1 MSARPVIAL
10 TRAAWLTAISFRV
23 QSVLSLLTLW
33 VTVIPVFFI
42 AGALQPT
49 MADAIRTEGQQYFA
63 FMLIGSFGITLVSTC
78 VTTLPSAVQGG
89 IGSGFFESLMMT
101 RAPRFSIL
109 AGLSSYPILWTVF
122 RGILMVFAGWLIGA
136 RVAWSGI
143 LPALAII
150 LLIASI
156 HWSIGL
162 VGAAMILVFRT
173 TGPLATVVVVLTTL
187 LGGAYYPTSVIP
199 SWIQK
204 LSAVV
209 PATYGFRALRRVLLD
224 GAPLGAVRT
233 DGIVLLGMT
242 ASLLLL
248 GWVSFRLALNHA
260 RRAGSLGHL

>member
-1 MSARPVIAL
+1 VSLRPAVAL
-10 TRAAWLTAISFRV
+10 TRAAWLTAISFRL
-23 QSVLSLLTLW
+23 QSLLSLLTLW
-33 VTVIPVFFI
+33 VTVVPVFFI

-78 VTTLPSAVQGG
+78 VTTLPSAVSGG

-101 RAPRFSIL
+101 RAPRLSIL
-109 AGLSSYPILWTVF
+109 VGLSSYPILWTIF
-122 RGILMVFAGWLIGA
+122 RGVLMVFAGWLIGA

-143 LPALAII
+143 LPALALIG
-150 LLIASI
+150 LIACI

-199 SWIQK
+199 SWIQH
-204 LSAVV
+204 LAALV
-209 PATYGFRALRRVLLD
+209 PASYGFRALRRVLLD
-224 GAPLGAVRT
+224 GASLTAVRS
-233 DGIVLLGMT
+233 DALILLAMA

-248 GWVSFRLALNHA
+248 GWMSFRFALSHA
-260 RRAGSLGHL
+260 RRVGSLGHL